1 MGRVAPMTETVRE
14 PEAGAIDGGAAEA
27 AAAAPAPAPAPKKPP
42 RLLVIDLL
50 RFIAAASVVGMHWI
64 ALGNGVGPLFGPRAQ
79 PYGRP
84 YARDIFPHS
93 VTDILTYGGL
103 GVELF
108 FLISGFVICMSS
120 WGRTLGQFGASRI
133 ARLFPAYWFAVL
145 LTVGVLLAFPKLP
158 MVRDFSLVRSTLINL
173 TMTQSFF
180 GVGDVD
186 PVYWTLAQE
195 LRFYLIFAIVVAF
208 GVTYRRTLYFCW
220 LWVFAA
226 MFASATG
233 NGTLQNITQ
242 PEYAPFFIG
251 GIAFFLMWKFGPNL
265 MLWTLVVLT
274 FLIGQDKLTPQPPI
288 AFGWD
293 APMWPMVLI
302 VALCYVVMA
311 LVALRKLD
319 WIRWRG
325 LTVLGAMTYPL
336 YLLHQEIGFT
346 AIAYLYPRMSAK
358 VMLPLMFGALLAL
371 CWLVHRFIERP
382 GQRWLSKGIKQSL
395 ENMRQIDA
403 EAATGTGGGGTGAGT
418 GRRRL
423 LIQQRT
429 AAAPVSSPEST
440 R

>member
-1 MGRVAPMTETVRE
+1 M
-14 PEAGAIDGGAAEA
+14 
-27 AAAAPAPAPAPKKPP
+27 
-42 RLLVIDLL
+42 VIDLL
-50 RFIAAASVVGMHWI
+50 RFIAAASVVGMHWV

-93 VTDILTYGGL
+93 VTDVLTYGGL

-120 WGRTLGQFGASRI
+120 WGRTVGQFGASRI

-145 LTVGVLLAFPKLP
+145 ATVGVLLLFPRLP
-158 MVRDFSLVRSTLINL
+158 MTRDFSVVRSTLINL

-208 GVTYRRTLYFCW
+208 GVTYRRTVWFCW
-220 LWVFAA
+220 LWLFGSMLAG
-226 MFASATG
+226 SAG
-233 NGTLQNITQ
+233 NGTLADIAQ

-274 FLIGQDKLTPQPPI
+274 FLIGQSKLTPQPRS

-302 VALCYVVMA
+302 VALCYAVMA

-346 AIAYLYPRMSAK
+346 AIAYLHTRMSAK
-358 VMLPLMFGALLAL
+358 VMLPLMFAVLLAV
-371 CWLVHRFIERP
+371 CWLVHRFIEKP
-382 GQRWLSKGIKQSL
+382 GQRWLNKGIRESL
-395 ENMRQIDA
+395 EAMRRVDA
-403 EAATGTGGGGTGAGT
+403 ESQPPGGGSGS

-423 LIQQRT
+423 VIPHQT
-429 AAAPVSSPEST
+429 ASVPAATPESS

>member
-1 MGRVAPMTETVRE
+1 VGRVAPMTETVRE

-27 AAAAPAPAPAPKKPP
+27 AAAAPAPAPAPAPKKPP

-195 LRFYLIFAIVVAF
+195 LRFYLMALSAHEREYENPRKVVA
-208 GVTYRRTLYFCW
+208 
-220 LWVFAA
+220 
-226 MFASATG
+226 
-233 NGTLQNITQ
+233 
-242 PEYAPFFIG
+242 E
-251 GIAFFLMWKFGPNL
+251 
-265 MLWTLVVLT
+265 
-274 FLIGQDKLTPQPPI
+274 
-288 AFGWD
+288 
-293 APMWPMVLI
+293 
-302 VALCYVVMA
+302 
-311 LVALRKLD
+311 
-319 WIRWRG
+319 
-325 LTVLGAMTYPL
+325 
-336 YLLHQEIGFT
+336 HE
-346 AIAYLYPRMSAK
+346 
-358 VMLPLMFGALLAL
+358 PLMEAMRAGDARRAQREARHHIDTNAERVQRILAA
-371 CWLVHRFIERP
+371 HND
-382 GQRWLSKGIKQSL
+382 G
-395 ENMRQIDA
+395 
-403 EAATGTGGGGTGAGT
+403 
-418 GRRRL
+418 
-423 LIQQRT
+423 
-429 AAAPVSSPEST
+429 
-440 R
+440 